1 MEDGYAVSL
10 RSEGCK
16 LTYPEL
22 ASEAIIIGSLIIL
35 YPIRLTYYLASHNS
49 FERWPSIVVPSAFD
63 PAVLLYPPLLANYT
77 SILLANGNGTI
88 VLVNMALGISSLLT
102 ELLPSFTLSEGLPAL
117 HWLLS
122 CIPLYIWQTGS
133 TAAATAV
140 SSGYS
145 DVAFGEHLTYLFPLH
160 RMMFAALRQVAS
172 TSLLETEV
180 QLLSIALINLFYLAQ
195 SPAMIVLKA
204 LLWVGGVSLAL
215 FGTPAFKWLGAVER
229 VPKWRFRRF
238 GSPKHALKSQPKSM
252 LKEPLSKL
260 SQVLHF
266 DRPPTLDSEDEVAE
280 VQRVKPMTMRSGNA
294 PSSPDLLDG
303 AATSDAKV
311 NVTEAA
317 DIVPSPQTTTPA
329 TTTCAILSPAHTPSG
344 QKKSSRS
351 ASKSLAKFYNFTET
365 EATIRKYIYASYIY
379 ILILLTAFLG
389 VWKYV
394 HDKALGGLEPVG
406 WALSYLFGD
415 LQWFRWKVT
424 LWNLNS
430 WIVLP
435 PHRRTSDPDSSSSS
449 EAVSGWIEQKR
460 DEMGHANTRLLISAY
475 LLAILFIGLTTVL
488 TLSRIPSVAVD
499 TRRKVFHFMMV
510 AMLTPTIFID
520 PSYISFAL
528 ALILAVFLLLDLLRS
543 GCVPPISKPLNWFL
557 APYVDGRDLRGP
569 VVVSHI
575 FLLIGCA
582 TPLWLSLGTLPIVSI
597 AETTEGKEG
606 VWPAEKGWG
615 VADRDISMLAGVI
628 CVGMGDAFASLIG
641 RRYGRNKW
649 IWPGG
654 KSIEGSVAFAV
665 AVTFSL
671 LVGKGY
677 LIWGGWEDV
686 GMKVDGWES
695 VAWIVVKSA
704 LAATV
709 ASLTEA
715 VLTGGNDNVVV
726 PVVFWMTV
734 KGLRI

>member
-1 MEDGYAVSL
+1 MEDGYVVSI
-10 RSEGCK
+10 RSEGHK

-22 ASEAIIIGSLIIL
+22 ASEAMIIGSLMVL
-35 YPIRLTYYLASHNS
+35 YPIRLIYYLASHNS

-63 PAVLLYPPLLANYT
+63 PAALLYPPLLANYA
-77 SILLANGNGTI
+77 SILLANGNGPI
-88 VLVNMALGISSLLT
+88 VLLNMALGISSLLA
-102 ELLPSFTLSEGLPAL
+102 ELLPSFTLSEGVPPL

-133 TAAATAV
+133 TTAAAAIG
-140 SSGYS
+140 SGYS

-160 RMMFAALRQVAS
+160 RMMFAVLRQVAS

-195 SPAMIVLKA
+195 SPTMIVLKA
-204 LLWVGGVSLAL
+204 LLWIGGVSLAL
-215 FGTPAFKWLGAVER
+215 FGTPAFKWLVAVER
-229 VPKWRFRRF
+229 VPKWRFRRV

-280 VQRVKPMTMRSGNA
+280 VQRVRPMTLRSGNA
-294 PSSPDLLDG
+294 PSSSDLVDG
-303 AATSDAKV
+303 AATSNANAENDEVTDKV
-311 NVTEAA
+311 APLQSSQPVT
-317 DIVPSPQTTTPA
+317 PGR
-329 TTTCAILSPAHTPSG
+329 AIPPPTHTPSG
-344 QKKSSRS
+344 RKKRS
-351 ASKSLAKFYNFTET
+351 ASKSLAKFYKLTET
-365 EATIRKYIYASYIY
+365 ETTIRKYIYASYIY
-379 ILILLTAFLG
+379 IVIILTAFLG

-394 HDKALGGLEPVG
+394 YDKALGGLEPVG
-406 WALSYLFGD
+406 WALAYLFGD

-435 PHRRTSDPDSSSSS
+435 PHRHASDSDEPDK
-449 EAVSGWIEQKR
+449 ELLGRWVEQAR
-460 DEMGHANTRLLISAY
+460 DDLGHANTRLLISAY
-475 LLAILFIGLTTVL
+475 LLTVLFTGLTTVL

-510 AMLTPTIFID
+510 AMLTPTVFVD
-520 PSYISFAL
+520 PSYIAFAL
-528 ALILAVFLLLDLLRS
+528 SLILAVFLLLDLLRS
-543 GCVPPISKPLNWFL
+543 GCVPPLSKPLNYFL

-582 TPLWLSLGTLPIVSI
+582 IPLWLSLGTLTLANSGYV
-597 AETTEGKEG
+597 TGNDTWD
-606 VWPAEKGWG
+606 VEKGWNVEG
-615 VADRDISMLAGVI
+615 RDVSMLAGVI

-654 KSIEGSVAFAV
+654 KSIEGSIAFAV

-671 LVGKGY
+671 VVGKAY
-677 LIWGGWEDV
+677 LTMGGWQDV
-686 GMKVDGWES
+686 DMKVQDRGS
-695 VAWIVVKSA
+695 AVAVAVKSVV
-704 LAATV
+704 AATV

>member
-1 MEDGYAVSL
+1 MEDRYVVFIQ
-10 RSEGCK
+10 SEEPQ
-16 LTYPEL
+16 LTSSEL
-22 ASEAIIIGSLIIL
+22 ASEAIIIGSLMIL
-35 YPIRLTYYLASHNS
+35 YPIRLLYYLASHNS
-49 FERWPSIVVPSAFD
+49 FKRWPSIVVPSAFD
-63 PAVLLYPPLLANYT
+63 PAVLLYPPLLANYA
-77 SILLANGNGTI
+77 SILLADGNGPI
-88 VLVNMALGISSLLT
+88 VLINMALGISSLLT
-102 ELLPSFTLSEGLPAL
+102 ELLPSFTLSEGVPTL

-122 CIPLYIWQTGS
+122 CIPIFIWQSGS
-133 TAAATAV
+133 TSAATTISNTDA
-140 SSGYS
+140 G
-145 DVAFGEHLTYLFPLH
+145 VALGEHHLTYLFPLH
-160 RMMFAALRQVAS
+160 RTMCAVLRQIAS

-180 QLLSIALINLFYLAQ
+180 QLLSIALINLFYLTQ
-195 SPAMIVLKA
+195 SPTMLVLKA
-204 LLWVGGVSLAL
+204 LLWIGGTSLAL
-215 FGTPAFKWLGAVER
+215 FGTPAFKWLVAVER
-229 VPKWRFRRF
+229 VPKWRLRRV

-280 VQRVKPMTMRSGNA
+280 VQRVRPMTMRSGNA
-294 PSSPDLLDG
+294 PSSSDLVG
-303 AATSDAKV
+303 GTVTSHAKV
-311 NVTEAA
+311 DESEAA
-317 DIVPSPQTTTPA
+317 DTVPPLQTSQTPTTSCATSPPT
-329 TTTCAILSPAHTPSG
+329 HTPSG
-344 QKKSSRS
+344 RKKRS
-351 ASKSLAKFYNFTET
+351 ASKSLSKFYNLTET
-365 EATIRKYIYASYIY
+365 EATIRTYVCASYIY

-394 HDKALGGLEPVG
+394 YDKALGGLEPVG

-430 WIVLP
+430 WVVLP
-435 PHRRTSDPDSSSSS
+435 PHRRPFGSDKS
-449 EAVSGWIEQKR
+449 ENVPVGGWIEQQR
-460 DEMGHANTRLLISAY
+460 DALGHANTRLLISAY
-475 LLAILFIGLTTVL
+475 LLAILLIGLTTVFSL
-488 TLSRIPSVAVD
+488 ARIPSVAVD

-543 GCVPPISKPLNWFL
+543 GCVPPISIPLNWFL

-582 TPLWLSLGTLPIVSI
+582 IPLWLSLGTLPIVSL
-597 AETTEGKEG
+597 AETKQGEEG
-606 VWPAEKGWG
+606 VWPVETGWG
-615 VADRDISMLAGVI
+615 VVGRDISMLAGVI

-654 KSIEGSVAFAV
+654 KTIEGSVAFAV

-671 LVGKGY
+671 LVGKAY
-677 LIWGGWEDV
+677 LTLGGWEDV

-695 VAWIVVKSA
+695 MAWIVIKSA
-704 LAATV
+704 LAGTV

-726 PVVFWMTV
+726 PVVFWMIV